1 MTKQNAIAEAEKKA
15 SEYGGIWHV
24 VKFGNEFYEVHE
36 KWFTSHIGFS
46 LYHTP
51 DYYSSP
57 IIVRRT
63 TWWDNVVTS
72 FNKLL
77 LWLFKR
83 FIDARRNHRK
93 T

>member
-1 MTKQNAIAEAEKKA
+1 MTKQNAIEKAEKQA
-15 SEYGGIWHV
+15 NEYGGVWHV
-24 VKFGNEFYEVHE
+24 VKIGNDFYDVHE
-36 KWFTSHIGFS
+36 AWFSNHTGVS
-46 LYHTP
+46 LYQTP

-57 IIVRRT
+57 VIIRKTSLWR
-63 TWWDNVVTS
+63 NVVTS

-83 FIDARRNHRK
+83 FIDARRNHSK